1 MGVVEKGNQV
11 WDWYVANREHIAPL
25 LPFAT
30 GLLTFIAGSVVAWA
44 VLKQARIGTRN
55 AEIATR
61 QAEIARLR
69 HEEQTKA
76 DLQRRITESFT
87 KAVEQLGS
95 DKLQVRLGGIYTLER
110 ISRESELDYWPVME
124 TLTGLVRERAR
135 WKVEASAL
143 PRIDVRQ
150 GSSHGPPTDVAA
162 VLTVIK
168 RRDPRNRERERS
180 QQWHLDLGFSDL
192 RQADLR
198 ETHLEGA
205 NLERARL
212 EEAALHG
219 VHLERAN
226 LNEVHLEGANLHGA
240 HLERAVL
247 YRAHLEEAALY
258 GAHLE
263 RAALHEA
270 HLEGA
275 ILYEARLEG
284 ADLHEARLEGA
295 VLYEAHLEGANL
307 YGAHLEGAK
316 LAGAHLEGA
325 NLHRVNGLTQHQLD
339 DTSGNAETVLPEGL
353 TQPAHWP
360 AAQGTS

>member
-1 MGVVEKGNQV
+1 MSAAEKASQL

-44 VLKQARIGTRN
+44 VLKQARIGRRN

-61 QAEIARLR
+61 QAEIATLR
-69 HEEQTKA
+69 YEEQTKA

-124 TLTGLVRERAR
+124 TLTGFVRERAR
-135 WKVEASAL
+135 WKGEVSAL
-143 PRIDVRQ
+143 PRIDVHQ
-150 GSSHGPPTDVAA
+150 GSSHSPPTDVAA

-198 ETHLEGA
+198 EAHLEGA

-212 EEAALHG
+212 EEAALYG
-219 VHLERAN
+219 
-226 LNEVHLEGANLHGA
+226 VHLEGANLTG
-240 HLERAVL
+240 
-247 YRAHLEEAALY
+247 AHLEEA
-258 GAHLE
+258 
-263 RAALHEA
+263 
-270 HLEGA
+270 
-275 ILYEARLEG
+275 
-284 ADLHEARLEGA
+284 
-295 VLYEAHLEGANL
+295 
-307 YGAHLEGAK
+307 
-316 LAGAHLEGA
+316 
-325 NLHRVNGLTQHQLD
+325 NLHGVNGLKQHQLD

-353 TQPAHWP
+353 TRPAHWP

>member
-1 MGVVEKGNQV
+1 MSAAEKASQL
-11 WDWYVANREHIAPL
+11 WDWYVADREHIAPL

-44 VLKQARIGTRN
+44 VLKQARIGRRN

-87 KAVEQLGS
+87 KAVEQLGN

-110 ISRESELDYWPVME
+110 ISRESEPDYWPVME
-124 TLTGLVRERAR
+124 TLTGFVRERAR
-135 WKVEASAL
+135 WKGEVSAL
-143 PRIDVRQ
+143 PRIDVHQ
-150 GSSHGPPTDVAA
+150 GSSHSPPTDVAA

-198 ETHLEGA
+198 EAHLEGA

-212 EEAALHG
+212 EEAALYG
-219 VHLERAN
+219 
-226 LNEVHLEGANLHGA
+226 VHLEGANLTGA
-240 HLERAVL
+240 HLERAGL
-247 YRAHLEEAALY
+247 HE
-258 GAHLE
+258 AHLE
-263 RAALHEA
+263 RASLHEA

-284 ADLHEARLEGA
+284 ADLTGAHLEEAA
-295 VLYEAHLEGANL
+295 LYEAHLEGAAL
-307 YGAHLEGAK
+307 HGAHLEGAK
-316 LAGAHLEGA
+316 LTGAHLEEA
-325 NLHRVNGLTQHQLD
+325 NLHGVNGLKQHQLD
-339 DTSGNAETVLPEGL
+339 DTSGNAETILPEGL
-353 TQPAHWP
+353 TRPAHWL
-360 AAQGTS
+360 AAQGRS

>member
-1 MGVVEKGNQV
+1 MSAAEKASQL

-44 VLKQARIGTRN
+44 VLKQARIGRRN

-69 HEEQTKA
+69 HEEQTLV

-87 KAVEQLGS
+87 KAVEQLGN

-110 ISRESELDYWPVME
+110 ISRESEPDYWPVME
-124 TLTGLVRERAR
+124 ILTGFVRERAR
-135 WKVEASAL
+135 WKGEVSAL
-143 PRIDVRQ
+143 PRIDVHQ
-150 GSSHGPPTDVAA
+150 GSSHSPPTDVAA

-180 QQWHLDLGFSDL
+180 QQWRLDLGFSDL

-198 ETHLEGA
+198 EAHLEGA

-212 EEAALHG
+212 EEAALYG
-219 VHLERAN
+219 
-226 LNEVHLEGANLHGA
+226 VHLEGANLTGA
-240 HLERAVL
+240 HLERA
-247 YRAHLEEAALY
+247 
-258 GAHLE
+258 G
-263 RAALHEA
+263 LHEA
-270 HLEGA
+270 HLERAG
-275 ILYEARLEG
+275 
-284 ADLHEARLEGA
+284 LH
-295 VLYEAHLEGANL
+295 EAHLEGANL

-316 LAGAHLEGA
+316 LTGAHLEEA
-325 NLHRVNGLTQHQLD
+325 NLHGVNGLKQHQLD

-353 TQPAHWP
+353 TRPAHWL
-360 AAQGTS
+360 AAQGRS